1 MFLNKIKNTY
11 KKSQNKAIKKRHVL
25 TCLNF
30 SLFLFLHLFLQK
42 AIKKLINKL
51 IKTIELVKKPLG

>member
-1 MFLNKIKNTY
+1 MFLNLNKQNKNTY

-42 AIKKLINKL
+42 SNKEINK
-51 IKTIELVKKPLG
+51 

>member
-1 MFLNKIKNTY
+1 MFFNKIKNTY

-30 SLFLFLHLFLQK
+30 SLFLFFTPLFTK
-42 AIKKLINKL
+42 SNKEINK
-51 IKTIELVKKPLG
+51 